1 MNFPLP
7 LIPSRQGRGI
17 ARNSAVKNMFKSRRI
32 FYGWWIVLSGAL
44 IGCYTAGALFYGFT
58 AFVAPM
64 TDEFGWS
71 YLVFSLAASLRGIER
86 GLAAP
91 LMGFLVDRLGP
102 RKVIF
107 SGALVGGLGF
117 IMLSL
122 TDSLIMFYGASLV
135 LSIGFSASAG
145 MASTTA
151 VAHWFRRKVGLATGL
166 MTTGFGIGG
175 LLLPVVIWLINHHGW
190 RMAFLLLGMG
200 TWVIIPLLAL
210 LIRHKPEQYGYLPD
224 GKPVQEDIETGTVE
238 FEAKQALRTRTFWL
252 LSLSFAISF
261 MGVGAVILHVMP
273 YLTSVGLAPGSA
285 VLVAT
290 LIPLLSIVGRLAFG
304 WLGDV
309 FSKRHVLALTATFQ
323 TIGLLAFY
331 YAPAVWAL
339 VIFLITFGFGYGGA
353 IALRPAIQREYFG
366 RNAFGSIQGWSMTI
380 MALGGI
386 IGPPFAGWVFDIRAS
401 FQLAWL
407 IFALATAVAIPLI
420 MAIELPQNDRQS
432 SPSP

>member
-1 MNFPLP
+1 
-7 LIPSRQGRGI
+7 
-17 ARNSAVKNMFKSRRI
+17 
-32 FYGWWIVLSGAL
+32 
-44 IGCYTAGALFYGFT
+44 
-58 AFVAPM
+58 
-64 TDEFGWS
+64 
-71 YLVFSLAASLRGIER
+71 
-86 GLAAP
+86 
-91 LMGFLVDRLGP
+91 
-102 RKVIF
+102 
-107 SGALVGGLGF
+107 
-117 IMLSL
+117 
-122 TDSLIMFYGASLV
+122 
-135 LSIGFSASAG
+135 
-145 MASTTA
+145 
-151 VAHWFRRKVGLATGL
+151 
-166 MTTGFGIGG
+166 
-175 LLLPVVIWLINHHGW
+175 
-190 RMAFLLLGMG
+190 
-200 TWVIIPLLAL
+200 
-210 LIRHKPEQYGYLPD
+210 
-224 GKPVQEDIETGTVE
+224 
-238 FEAKQALRTRTFWL
+238 
-252 LSLSFAISF
+252 

-407 IFALATAVAIPLI
+407 IFAIMTAVAIPLI